1 MNTLYEILEVSE
13 NASKEVIEKAY
24 KVLAKKYHPDL
35 QTPENKQIAEIK
47 MKQINEAYDVLSNE
61 EKRRA
66 YDEELGVKREA
77 RNKEKEQEF
86 YQEESFSNSNS
97 QRVQSPA
104 DEQAER
110 RVRDMQRRRYE
121 QELKKQQE
129 QMKRQ
134 MEKEMQQ
141 QYENAYY
148 NYLRSLGYKIKEKW
162 TWQKTKKLCITIF
175 SMIGIGIILWLL
187 PPTHDMMVS
196 IYENNK
202 IVKIIVDIIV
212 GIGVAFVK
220 TFQSMFRG

>member
-66 YDEELGVKREA
+66 YDEELGAKREA
-77 RNKEKEQEF
+77 RNKEKEREF
-86 YQEESFSNSNS
+86 YQEENFSNSSS
-97 QRVQSPA
+97 QTVQSPA

-129 QMKRQ
+129 QMKKQ

-162 TWQKTKKLCITIF
+162 TWQKTKKLCIIILI
-175 SMIGIGIILWLL
+175 MIGIGIILWLL

-196 IYENNK
+196 LYENNK

-220 TFQSMFRG
+220 TLKSMFKG